1 MMQTSPSSISH
12 LLPYSVEAS
21 WLAGNWRSLDKYLS
35 MTSEN
40 ARGYDIN
47 LGRALH
53 ALQKQDMDQF
63 RANLVIAREEVIGM
77 MTETATGSVRQC
89 HDLLV
94 KLHGLAELQ
103 EITTNLDTAGYKES
117 KLLKYMQ
124 SRLDVMGSYSR
135 DKQYIL
141 ALRRAVFA
149 LSR

>member
-1 MMQTSPSSISH
+1 M
-12 LLPYSVEAS
+12 A
-21 WLAGNWRSLDKYLS
+21 
-35 MTSEN
+35 SEN
-40 ARGYDIN
+40 VRNYDIN

-53 ALQKQDMDQF
+53 ALGQQDMKMFQE
-63 RANLVIAREEVIGM
+63 NLDIAREEVIGM
-77 MTETATGSVRQC
+77 MTETSTNSVRQC

-103 EITTNLDTAGYKES
+103 EITGLLNTPGHKES
-117 KLLKYMQ
+117 TLKKYME

-149 LSR
+149 LSGYVHHVLLQDQY